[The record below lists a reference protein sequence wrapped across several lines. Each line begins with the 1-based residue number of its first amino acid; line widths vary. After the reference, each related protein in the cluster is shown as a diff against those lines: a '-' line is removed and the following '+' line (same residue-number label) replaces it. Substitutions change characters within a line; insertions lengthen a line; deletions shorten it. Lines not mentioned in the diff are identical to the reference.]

1 MNQKVKYQ
9 GGMRRLSTPGPRL
22 RAEGHSVRKWRNR
35 LAQWPKIED
44 TLAVCLGGR
53 STGST
58 SMS

>member
-1 MNQKVKYQ
+1 
-9 GGMRRLSTPGPRL
+9 MRRLSTPGPRL

-53 STGST
+53 SNGFDFYEL
-58 SMS
+58 MPRH